1 MAAGVKSD
9 AIFMTK
15 QEAAIALDE
24 ELADRGI
31 AVENRP
37 NVALILQSA
46 ECKVAADVLSE
57 SNGVGTIFTNISYRK
72 ESKTYQGKKQINGQ
86 LYITSRKDSAIEAA
100 EALDVLLA
108 EEGIKIDERPNVDY
122 LTSNGIE
129 VQSTKQKRK
138 RVHAPSKSNSNG
150 ASYTNLS
157 YRKQSNTYQGEKRIN
172 GKSYRTA
179 YKHRPIEAA
188 EALDSILANAGIK
201 MNVPH

>member
-1 MAAGVKSD
+1 MKNVPTIEALKSRGIQPLCKAKSHQLGDLRVGDDVIVRWKQGAFWYLGNVTTIWNCGEKDENAYRILYRDGTAEWKVPRSMIRTIDIGSHKQDDFAYIFKSFSASKFYFEMKRLAGVKSD

-72 ESKTYQGKKQINGQ
+72 ESKTYQ
-86 LYITSRKDSAIEAA
+86 R
-100 EALDVLLA
+100 
-108 EEGIKIDERPNVDY
+108 EE
-122 LTSNGIE
+122 
-129 VQSTKQKRK
+129 
-138 RVHAPSKSNSNG
+138 
-150 ASYTNLS
+150 TN
-157 YRKQSNTYQGEKRIN
+157 
-172 GKSYRTA
+172 
-179 YKHRPIEAA
+179 
-188 EALDSILANAGIK
+188 
-201 MNVPH
+201 